1 MKVLLDTNIVI
12 HRETNHIINQ
22 DIGTLFRW
30 LDKTHC
36 EKIIHCRTV
45 QEIEKNSND
54 STVSAFQV
62 KMQNYEIIENP
73 APMADEVLAVSNKI
87 DTTVNDKTDSIV
99 SKISP
104 AIAPFASVSGVS
116 QRVR

>member
-62 KMQNYEIIENP
+62 KIQNKEQFNRILKETKS
-73 APMADEVLAVSNKI
+73 ESGF
-87 DTTVNDKTDSIV
+87 IV
-99 SKISP
+99 D
-104 AIAPFASVSGVS
+104 
-116 QRVR
+116 